1 MAGETDGAAPARPPS
16 PAADRTLTVLETLV
30 AAEQPLT
37 LTALAKA
44 ARIPL
49 ATCAA
54 IVATLEGRGYAQR
67 RVVGRSHYWR
77 PTLRL
82 YGLGAALMRSLNLG
96 AVAHPH
102 LRRLCDELQLPA
114 HLGVLD
120 GQTVVYAAKVAPPG
134 FVQFNTYAG
143 KVAPFH
149 LTALGR
155 AIVAYLPPD
164 EVALL
169 LDRLPPGH
177 GPKAR
182 GNDPRWLL
190 DQLAQTRV
198 RGYAVEDEEEQA
210 QIGCVAAPVFDAEE
224 RVAGAVGV
232 TGFAREV
239 VGERLATVVAVLLR
253 EARRLSEKLG
263 YLTPTTR

>member
-1 MAGETDGAAPARPPS
+1 MAGEADSRARVRPPS
-16 PAADRTLTVLETLV
+16 PATDRTLTVLETLV
-30 AAEQPLT
+30 ASEQPLT

-44 ARIPL
+44 TRIPL

-54 IVATLEGRGYAQR
+54 IAATLEGRGYAQR
-67 RVVGRSHYWR
+67 RIVGRSHYWR

-96 AVAHPH
+96 AVAQPH
-102 LRRLCDELQLPA
+102 LRRLCEELELPA
-114 HLGVLD
+114 HLGILD
-120 GQTVVYAAKVAPPG
+120 GRTVVYAAKAAPPG

-155 AIVAYLPPD
+155 AIAAYLPPD
-164 EVALL
+164 EVAPL
-169 LDRLPPGH
+169 LDQLSPGR

-190 DQLAQTRV
+190 DQLAETRV

-210 QIGCVAAPVFDAEE
+210 QIGCAAVPVFDAEE
-224 RVAGAVGV
+224 RVAGALGV

-239 VGERLATVVAVLLR
+239 VGERRDSVVAALCR
-253 EARRLSEKLG
+253 EGRELSEKLG
-263 YLTPTTR
+263 YIARSGR